1 MLQVCIRVR
10 PLLKHEKNAQ
20 WFVNKNNIN
29 SQNKSFTFDQVECET
44 RTQTLYN
51 KIAKQNVKKALNG
64 YHTTIMCYG
73 QTTSGKTFTT
83 LGTHD
88 NPGILP
94 CALRDV
100 FLDDNVKCSI
110 QYVQIY
116 NEVIDDLLDPK
127 CTTLQIVNDQKWGT
141 TLQLKQIP
149 VNSFDQAIQLLN
161 EGEERRI
168 YRETQIHD
176 KSSRS
181 HTIFRI
187 FIENGS
193 RYSCLNIVDLAG
205 SERVSSENDINHETG
220 YINKSLLA
228 LTNVIN
234 QLTDQKQQHI
244 SYRDSKLTRLLQN
257 SLGGNSITVLICCIS
272 PGNNTQTLSTLQ
284 FAQRAKIVKNTP
296 IVNGE
301 KQTQELQDQQF
312 QSSCQQNFNIFTYVQ
327 SLQQS
332 SKSSFQAL
340 LKLEQ
345 KYQNKYSELL
355 QQYYKELSKFTINE
369 QDLQDTISTL
379 ERNIAIQL
387 EEMKQSISDTN
398 NEDSQYKLLIWGSGQ
413 DGRLGFGDEK
423 TCKIPQEISNYKF
436 SQVSCGFH
444 HTLAICNGF
453 IYAWGRGQ
461 KGQLGLGNYET
472 ILTPKKIENL
482 RNATQIACGWQHS
495 LAICDGNL
503 YSWGCG
509 DDGQL
514 GNGDC
519 QSINQPIAI
528 QEDVESIYAGH
539 SQSGFMKEGM
549 LYTFGNNQD
558 GRCMIDSLGIL
569 TEPEQVPLNDI
580 KSVSLGVSHM
590 GVVTNDGCVYMAGTS
605 IDGQL
610 GTFST
615 DDEVATW
622 FTQLDKF
629 NSSNRAS
636 QIQCGDSFT
645 LVLNTKGIIY
655 AFGKGS
661 FKRLGLPTTD
671 NIYEPTPLPIQGDMI
686 VAGCRHACTVTK
698 NGQAYMWGFNFHNQ
712 LGLGQ
717 DDLDQ
722 EPVLLKIN
730 NIKQISLGY
739 FHSAALVSK

>member
-10 PLLKHEKNAQ
+10 PLLKQEKKSQ

-51 KIAKQNVKKALNG
+51 KIAKENVKKALNG
-64 YHTTIMCYG
+64 FHTTIMCYG

-100 FLDDNVKCSI
+100 FLDQNVKCSI

-116 NEVIDDLLDPK
+116 NEIIDDLLDPK
-127 CTTLQIVNDQKWGT
+127 CTSLQVINDQKWGT
-141 TLQLKQIP
+141 TLQLKQIG
-149 VNSFDQAIQLLN
+149 VKSFDQAIELLN

-234 QLTDQKQQHI
+234 QLTEQKQQHI

-272 PGNNTQTLSTLQ
+272 PGNITQTLSTLQ
-284 FAQRAKIVKNTP
+284 FAQRAKTVKNSP
-296 IVNGE
+296 IINGE
-301 KQTQELQDQQF
+301 KQIQENFDQQY
-312 QSSCQQNFNIFTYVQ
+312 QSTCNQNFNIFTYVQ
-327 SLQQS
+327 CLE
-332 SKSSFQAL
+332 KSNKSYFQDL
-340 LKLEQ
+340 VRLEQ
-345 KYQNKYSELL
+345 QYQKKYGDLL
-355 QQYYKELSKFTINE
+355 QQYRK
-369 QDLQDTISTL
+369 DLNKLTVNQQNLQEVIQILEKNILIS
-379 ERNIAIQL
+379 L
-387 EEMKQSISDTN
+387 EEMKQNIRLI
-398 NEDSQYKLLIWGSGQ
+398 NEDQQYKLLIWGSGQ
-413 DGRLGFGDEK
+413 DGRLGLGDEK
-423 TCKIPQEISNYKF
+423 SCKIPKEINNYKF

-444 HTLAICNGF
+444 HTLAICNGN
-453 IYAWGRGQ
+453 IYAWGRGL
-461 KGQLGLGNYET
+461 KGQLGLGNFET
-472 ILTPKKIENL
+472 ILQPTKIENL
-482 RNATQIACGWQHS
+482 KNATQIACGWQHS

-503 YSWGCG
+503 YSWGYG
-509 DDGQL
+509 EEGQL

-519 QSINQPIAI
+519 QTINQPIQI
-528 QEDVESIYAGH
+528 QEEVDSIYAGH

-558 GRCMIDSLGIL
+558 GRCMIDSIGIL
-569 TEPEQVPLNDI
+569 SEPEQVPLNDI

-605 IDGQL
+605 VDGQL

-629 NSSNRAS
+629 NHTNRAS

-661 FKRLGLPTTD
+661 FKRLGLSTTD
-671 NIYEPTPLPIQGDMI
+671 NIYEPTPLPIEGHQI
-686 VAGCRHACTVTK
+686 VAGCRHACSITQ
-698 NGQAYMWGFNFHNQ
+698 NGQVYMWGFNFHNQ

-722 EPVLLKIN
+722 EPILIQIN

-739 FHSAALVSK
+739 FHSAALVQN